1 MSFRIILKLFHL
13 ENLQSRQKQAK
24 VLRNF
29 RKIHRITGISLC
41 LFLIFIGGTG
51 LLLGWKKNSAGMI
64 LADTST
70 GTSTDMTKWL
80 PIHKLAE
87 NAIQFIQDSI
97 PGELDTGID
106 RIDVRPD
113 KGIVKIS
120 FKNHYVGVQVDGA
133 TGVVLKRENRYADL
147 IEQIHDGSWVDRQF
161 GLKSGVFKLFY
172 TTVSGLGLLTF
183 CITGFWLWYGPKILR
198 KQQG

>member
-1 MSFRIILKLFHL
+1 MRFCIILKLFLL

-29 RKIHRITGISLC
+29 RKIHRITGISLFMF
-41 LFLIFIGGTG
+41 LFLIGGTG
-51 LLLGWKKNSAGMI
+51 LLLGWKKNSAGLI
-64 LADTST
+64 LEDTST
-70 GTSTDMTKWL
+70 GTSIDMTTWL
-80 PIHKLAE
+80 PIHTLAE
-87 NAIQFIQDSI
+87 NAIKYIQDSI
-97 PGELDTGID
+97 PSELDTKID

-120 FKNHYVGVQVDGA
+120 FKNHYIGVQVDGA

-161 GLKSGVFKLFY
+161 GLKSGAFKLFY
-172 TTVSGLGLLTF
+172 TTISGMGLLTF

-198 KQQG
+198 KQQR

>member
-1 MSFRIILKLFHL
+1 
-13 ENLQSRQKQAK
+13 
-24 VLRNF
+24 
-29 RKIHRITGISLC
+29 
-41 LFLIFIGGTG
+41 
-51 LLLGWKKNSAGMI
+51 MI

-133 TGVVLKRENRYADL
+133 TGVVLKRENRYADF

-161 GLKSGVFKLFY
+161 GLKSGVFKLFIQ
-172 TTVSGLGLLTF
+172 LF
-183 CITGFWLWYGPKILR
+183 
-198 KQQG
+198 QGWVY